1 MGPLAGYSDERGP
14 EIGGAAWALVGALAP
29 GQAGHSASGPITTG
43 QAAQQPRHSTRSNP
57 SATAAPGAP
66 PTRSSLS
73 NQQPSLFWKPR
84 KPSHSASH
92 FRAAQA
98 DFTTDTHT
106 LILRCVFHKTALRVA
121 SRLASCA
128 LGSQAVRTSPRLA
141 RDQLGGLPGMEIPRR
156 AAKNK
161 AQRVWPRRRRV
172 SEEFIAFIPR
182 PTAGGRPCCGGG
194 LGVSGKTQ
202 ESYDSPRAARPG
214 SSSAA
219 SWPGCDDGVQA
230 RVSTLQTTLYLAL
243 HPSLRTISRWTTTS
257 RLFTF

>member
-1 MGPLAGYSDERGP
+1 VGQPGRW
-14 EIGGAAWALVGALAP
+14 WAHSHS
-29 GQAGHSASGPITTG
+29 GQAGHSASGPIMTG

-73 NQQPSLFWKPR
+73 NQQPSGVVRKPR

-92 FRAAQA
+92 FRAAQSN
-98 DFTTDTHT
+98 FTPDTHT
-106 LILRCVFHKTALRVA
+106 LILRCVFHKAALWVA

-141 RDQLGGLPGMEIPRR
+141 RDQLGGFPGMEIPRR

-161 AQRVWPRRRRV
+161 AQRVWPRRRRE

-182 PTAGGRPCCGGG
+182 PTASGRPCCGGG